1 MFYENM
7 KIMWKLIL
15 IIFFFGF
22 KLNSFSQN
30 ETIKTTLIK
39 KLPVF
44 LNNIPNGNE
53 KEFGFKDRTQFDLIS
68 IGDPIQL
75 ATLKSNLSKDSFIN
89 YTNQWRVPIIVNN
102 QYVLLATVSNKNEL
116 YELEDIGGSLL
127 ALEIQK
133 LNLLGKLIL
142 VRDYVN
148 YTDYIFDVQ
157 NKTIFPLSSARQKFN
172 DLKDKFK
179 LDEFYSF
186 IKLIEKNTQSK

>member
-1 MFYENM
+1 
-7 KIMWKLIL
+7 MWKLIL